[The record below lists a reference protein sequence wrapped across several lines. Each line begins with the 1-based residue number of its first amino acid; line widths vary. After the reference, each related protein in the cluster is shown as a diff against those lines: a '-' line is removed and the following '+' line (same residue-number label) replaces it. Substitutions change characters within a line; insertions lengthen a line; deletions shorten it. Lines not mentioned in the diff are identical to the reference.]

1 MRIAIMSLAHHH
13 GEAYVPNLR
22 AIPDAELIGF
32 ADDIPQ
38 RAQKMAEQFNLRQF
52 AGYAALLQESPDGVV
67 ICSENNRH
75 RELVEMA
82 LSAGVKNVL
91 CEKPLATTLEDAQ
104 AIVHAADAAGARLMT
119 AFPVRFSPALRE
131 TKALI
136 DAGKLGK
143 IIGCNATNQGENPGH
158 LRDWF
163 VDKRL
168 SGGGAV
174 MDHTVH
180 VVDMLRWMFQSEIV
194 EIYAE
199 VGHLFPATDQSLDT
213 AGILMIQFAN
223 GAFVGLD
230 CSWSRPNYYPTW
242 GNVKIEFV
250 GEQGLATVDVFAQHT
265 TRYSDSIRR
274 PLWDSWGSDINQ
286 AMIDEFVAS
295 IRENRQP
302 FITGYDGLK
311 AVEAVIAAYLSA
323 QSHQPVRLPLT

>member
-13 GEAYVPNLR
+13 GEAYVNNLR
-22 AIPDAELIGF
+22 AIPDVELIGF

-38 RAQKMAEQFNLRQF
+38 RAQKMADQFRLRQF
-52 AGYAALLQESPDGVV
+52 ASYEVLLKEAPDGVL
-67 ICSENNRH
+67 ICSENSRH

-82 LSAGVKNVL
+82 LAAGIKNIL

-104 AIVHAADAAGARLMT
+104 HIVRSVEAAGARLMT
-119 AFPVRFSPALRE
+119 AFPVRFSAALRE

-143 IIGCNATNQGENPGH
+143 IIACNATNQGENPRH

-180 VVDMLRWMFQSEIV
+180 VVDMLRWMFGSEIV

-199 VGHLFPATDQSLDT
+199 AGHLFPETDQSLDT
-213 AGILMIQFAN
+213 AAVLMIQFAN

-242 GNVKIEFV
+242 GNVKIDFV
-250 GEQGLATVDVFAQHT
+250 GEQGLVTVDIFAQHT
-265 TRYSDSIRR
+265 TRYSDTVRR
-274 PLWDSWGSDINQ
+274 PLWDGWGSDINQ
-286 AMIDEFVAS
+286 AMIEEFAAS

-302 FITGYDGLK
+302 FITGYDGMK

-323 QSHQPVRLPLT
+323 QSHQPVKLPL